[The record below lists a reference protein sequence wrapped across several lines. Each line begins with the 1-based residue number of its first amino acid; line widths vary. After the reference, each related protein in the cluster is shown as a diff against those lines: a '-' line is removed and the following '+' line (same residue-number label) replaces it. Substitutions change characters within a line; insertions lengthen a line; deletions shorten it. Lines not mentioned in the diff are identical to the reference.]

1 MERREEELVG
11 LRDRIEE
18 QRHKLR
24 DTELEIAEA
33 DVPKVPAKVYTPSPQ
48 EYKRRFAT
56 HLPYWNCCQIC
67 VQAQKCNPAHKASN
81 DRANKHQS
89 VIAIDYMYM
98 NEMTDDTNNPILVI
112 HDSCSGGV

>member
-33 DVPKVPAKVYTPSPQ
+33 DVPKVPAKVYTPSPE

-56 HLPYWNCCQIC
+56 HLPYWNWCQIC

-81 DRANKHQS
+81 DRANKHLPVS
-89 VIAIDYMYM
+89 DCDRLHVH
-98 NEMTDDTNNPILVI
+98 ERDD
-112 HDSCSGGV
+112 G